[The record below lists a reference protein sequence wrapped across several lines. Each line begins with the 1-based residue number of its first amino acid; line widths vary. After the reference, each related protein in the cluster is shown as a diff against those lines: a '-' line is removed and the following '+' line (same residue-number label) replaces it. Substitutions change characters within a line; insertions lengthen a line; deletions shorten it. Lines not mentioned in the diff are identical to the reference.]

1 VIFHKR
7 NGDIE
12 GKVRDRDAR
21 LRVEVVFSLSV
32 SHVPRVCVP
41 RLMI

>member
-1 VIFHKR
+1 MELSDV
-7 NGDIE
+7 NDE
-12 GKVRDRDAR
+12 GRR

>member
-1 VIFHKR
+1 VIFLR
-7 NGDIE
+7 
-12 GKVRDRDAR
+12 AR
-21 LRVEVVFSLSV
+21 AARGCSPPVKSRSV